1 MRPGKK
7 AVWSITVIAFCL
19 FLFSC
24 AGAEQDK
31 TIPETSKF
39 AAKYEFE
46 VPQYDGQPF
55 VEINHNQPVFD
66 KDLKTEE
73 SFEKYGKLDKRGR
86 CTSATA
92 NLSQDTQPRPD
103 EQRGDIS
110 SVHPSGWKSEQ
121 GWERCHLIGWQL
133 SGENDNKRNLVTGTH
148 YMNVDGMMPFEN
160 EVAEYIRESGNHVLY
175 RVTPVFEG
183 KNMVCTGVQMQAESV
198 EDHGKGVSYK
208 VFCFNVSPGR
218 EINYKTGEI
227 TITDQVAASEN
238 SFERTYVLNTN
249 TMRFHYPSCSG
260 AANIAE
266 HNKETV
272 HSSREELMKQGYA
285 PCGICEP

>member
-1 MRPGKK
+1 
-7 AVWSITVIAFCL
+7 
-19 FLFSC
+19 
-24 AGAEQDK
+24 
-31 TIPETSKF
+31 
-39 AAKYEFE
+39 
-46 VPQYDGQPF
+46 
-55 VEINHNQPVFD
+55 
-66 KDLKTEE
+66 
-73 SFEKYGKLDKRGR
+73 
-86 CTSATA
+86 
-92 NLSQDTQPRPD
+92 
-103 EQRGDIS
+103 
-110 SVHPSGWKSEQ
+110 
-121 GWERCHLIGWQL
+121 
-133 SGENDNKRNLVTGTH
+133 
-148 YMNVDGMMPFEN
+148 
-160 EVAEYIRESGNHVLY
+160 
-175 RVTPVFEG
+175 
-183 KNMVCTGVQMQAESV
+183 MVCTGVQMQAESV
-198 EDHGKGVSYK
+198 EDHGKGVSYN